1 MHGAAEAPEEGAACC
16 SSRPIDPSPRRENT
30 MSDDPLEDMRKWADR
45 AAKAQAAGAQA
56 YARLLRQAE
65 EGSSGQAARIA
76 RFIAATYNG
85 TAFPLDLFELRA
97 VDVDISD
104 DMLLCLDA
112 LRWGKSDLYN
122 LIPNGDERIR
132 TMIKDWKLVPAG
144 Q

>member
-1 MHGAAEAPEEGAACC
+1 
-16 SSRPIDPSPRRENT
+16 

-45 AAKAQAAGAQA
+45 AAKAQAAGAQV
-56 YARLLRQAE
+56 YARLLHQAE

-85 TAFPLDLFELRA
+85 TAFPLDLRA
-97 VDVDISD
+97 VDVEISD

-132 TMIKDWKLVPAG
+132 AMIKDWKLVPAG

>member
-1 MHGAAEAPEEGAACC
+1 
-16 SSRPIDPSPRRENT
+16 

-65 EGSSGQAARIA
+65 EGSSGQTARIA

-97 VDVDISD
+97 VDVEISD

-132 TMIKDWKLVPAG
+132 AMIKDWKLVPASK
-144 Q
+144 

>member
-1 MHGAAEAPEEGAACC
+1 
-16 SSRPIDPSPRRENT
+16 
-30 MSDDPLEDMRKWADR
+30 MSDDPLNDLHAWAER

-56 YARLLRQAE
+56 YARLLFQAE
-65 EGSSGQAARIA
+65 EGSSGQAGRIA

-85 TAFPLDLFELRA
+85 IAFPLDLFELRA
-97 VDVDISD
+97 VDVEISD
-104 DMLLCLDA
+104 DMLMCLDA

-132 TMIKDWKLVPAG
+132 AMIEDWKLVPAG

>member
-1 MHGAAEAPEEGAACC
+1 
-16 SSRPIDPSPRRENT
+16 
-30 MSDDPLEDMRKWADR
+30 MSDDPLNDMRVWAER
-45 AAKAQAAGAQA
+45 AAKAH
-56 YARLLRQAE
+56 RLGIALVQRVLRQAE

-97 VDVDISD
+97 VDVEISD